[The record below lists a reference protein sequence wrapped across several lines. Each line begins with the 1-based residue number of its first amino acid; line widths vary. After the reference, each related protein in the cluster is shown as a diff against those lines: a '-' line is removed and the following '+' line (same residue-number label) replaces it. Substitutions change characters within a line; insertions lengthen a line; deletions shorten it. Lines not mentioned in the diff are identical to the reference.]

1 MKQEQGAAPGW
12 FQALLCTCR
21 ISIKHRKEKSH
32 HSLIS
37 FQMYHSCV
45 LQTNE
50 SFLNALLTHLHQQL
64 ICRKCSSTTVL
75 VSVLNSGHTLLL
87 FPSSLLSWD
96 NFGALSLWD
105 MTPHKHQ
112 SLSLRLLPR
121 DQGSQVGA
129 VMPVQPVRQAVP
141 AKVTCMTSAVLVTI
155 LAGVPNPEHLST
167 CGCLP
172 LGRLQGVLATSCV
185 HHLSCLLCRRINQ
198 Q

>member
-50 SFLNALLTHLHQQL
+50 SFLNALLPHLHQQL

-96 NFGALSLWD
+96 NSGALSLWD
-105 MTPHKHQ
+105 MTPHKPQ
-112 SLSLRLLPR
+112 APEPFFKAAPQGPRLTGGSSDASPASQAGCPC
-121 DQGSQVGA
+121 QGHLHDL
-129 VMPVQPVRQAVP
+129 
-141 AKVTCMTSAVLVTI
+141 CC
-155 LAGVPNPEHLST
+155 AGNNPGWCT
-167 CGCLP
+167 KP
-172 LGRLQGVLATSCV
+172 
-185 HHLSCLLCRRINQ
+185 
-198 Q
+198 